1 MTNPPELL
9 HSARAVRI
17 WLATVIAM
25 VFAMVVVGGVTR
37 LTGSGLSMV
46 EWEPIMGVVPPLS
59 EADWNAAFDA
69 YKQYPQYK
77 LTHPDMDLAGFKG
90 IFFWE
95 YVHRVLGRAI
105 GMAFA
110 IPFFW
115 FLARGAFSRPLSIRL
130 GIALALGGMQGFVG
144 WLMVKSGLV
153 DEPRVSHIRL
163 AAHLGLA
170 FTIIGYLS
178 WVLLSLLPRRAS
190 ADRQAP
196 GVPRWMLGGV
206 TALLVLQVL
215 YGAFVAGLKA
225 GWGYNTFPRMGD
237 RWVAEAVMAIDP
249 WWQALLHD
257 HATVQFVHR
266 TLGTVLLVAVATL
279 WFVFRA
285 RIAGRLQGKFL
296 HLLLATVVIQ
306 YALGVY
312 TLVNVVPL
320 VPAVMHQACAA
331 LVVMALVGVLATNR
345 LGVSLAP
352 AAATGGIGS
361 RVSPVP
367 TSS

>member
-1 MTNPPELL
+1 MTQHPELR

-25 VFAMVVVGGVTR
+25 VFTMVVVGGITR

-59 EADWNAAFDA
+59 EADWNLAFEA
-69 YKQYPQYK
+69 YKQYPQYR

-115 FLARGAFSRPLSIRL
+115 FLARRAFERPLAIRL
-130 GIALALGGMQGFVG
+130 GVALLLGGMQGFVG

-153 DEPRVSHIRL
+153 DEPRVSHFRL

-170 FTIIGYLS
+170 LAIMGYLT
-178 WVLLSLLPRRAS
+178 WVLLSLRPQ
-190 ADRQAP
+190 QARELDARGIP
-196 GVPRWMLGGV
+196 LWALGVVSGLTV
-206 TALLVLQVL
+206 VQIL
-215 YGAFVAGLKA
+215 YGAFVAGLRA
-225 GWGYNTFPRMGD
+225 GWGFNTFPMMGD
-237 RWVAEAVMAIDP
+237 RWIAEAVLAMDP
-249 WWQALLHD
+249 WWLSLLQD

-266 TLGTVLLVAVATL
+266 LLGTVLLVAVA
-279 WFVFRA
+279 FVWLRFRTRA
-285 RIAGRLQGKFL
+285 RDEVQKISI
-296 HLLLATVVIQ
+296 HLLLALVCVQ

-320 VPAVMHQACAA
+320 VPAVMHQGCAA
-331 LVVMALVGVLATNR
+331 LVVVALVGVLSR
-345 LGVSLAP
+345 SWQPAP
-352 AAATGGIGS
+352 VRAMAAGDA
-361 RVSPVP
+361 RPVP
-367 TSS
+367 A